1 MSGDQGSAGVGARAP
16 EAVAHV
22 PEADTFHLGNTLA
35 QLRRAVYSHLL
46 LVLTT
51 TVMSVAAVSFYLWIW
66 PDTWQA
72 EVMIAVDAESDQQRA
87 AFYQG
92 WNVFRREALVD
103 EGTLMTSPPVLRDVV
118 HKLDL
123 RYEDMYHPF
132 TSYATHLWLQS
143 WIGKRYREIKSLLLG
158 KKASVIPAEQIEFYR
173 VMNDFSAGVNVTQ
186 IGEASIGLLVV
197 KGSNFRVAEMANTIV
212 DVYLDRRRERY
223 VSEARQAY
231 DSLKV
236 ETERIERQLAEL
248 DVKVREFRAKSGS
261 VLLFEKDRIEVG
273 QVLSLRMAIGELEAK
288 IVEHEATLKV
298 LTRQIARES
307 GGLRADRLFRQEAA
321 KDRLSKLEP
330 LLAAAREKYQSGA
343 PEIADLERQVAAAQ
357 RELSAG
363 TNPAVVRDSARVS
376 DSFEVLTA
384 KHRTTE
390 ANLAGF
396 KAALVAKR
404 AEYKRAKRLLD
415 EIPRK
420 QQQHHEF
427 ERQQSLL
434 EATHASLNAKLTQ
447 AAVSMATARSAPPA
461 MRVVER
467 ASTPHKPKAPNTKLL
482 LAASLLVGV
491 LLGVLGALLLEV
503 LSARVNRT
511 RFVPGGNLRL
521 FAVVENDP
529 RFVSTIYGS
538 RTEPAVTAR

>member
-1 MSGDQGSAGVGARAP
+1 MSADSGSTGAGADAP
-16 EAVAHV
+16 EAVPHA
-22 PEADTFHLGNTLA
+22 PEADAFHLGSTLA
-35 QLRRAVYSHLL
+35 QLRRAVHSHLL
-46 LVLTT
+46 LVLATT
-51 TVMSVAAVSFYLWIW
+51 ATSVAAVSLYLWIW
-66 PDTWQA
+66 PATWQA
-72 EVMIAVDAESDQQRA
+72 EVMIAVDAENDQQRA

-92 WNVFRREALVD
+92 WNIFRREGLVD
-103 EGTLMTSPPVLRDVV
+103 EGTLMTSPPVLREVV
-118 HKLDL
+118 RKLDL

-132 TSYATHLWLQS
+132 ASYATHLWGQS
-143 WIGKRYREIKSLLLG
+143 WVGKRYREVKALLLG
-158 KKASVIPAEQIEFYR
+158 KEASVIPAEQIEFYR

-197 KGSNFRVAEMANTIV
+197 KGSNPRVAETANTIV

-231 DSLKV
+231 ESLKV
-236 ETERIERQLAEL
+236 ENARMERQLAEL
-248 DVKVREFRAKSGS
+248 DVNVREFRAKSGS

-288 IVEHEATLKV
+288 IAEHDSTLRV
-298 LTRQIARES
+298 LARQIAAES
-307 GGLRADRLFRQEAA
+307 GGLRADRLFREDAA

-330 LLAAAREKYQSGA
+330 LLAAARQKYQPDA
-343 PEIADLERQVAAAQ
+343 PEIADLEGQVAAAHV
-357 RELSAG
+357 ELSVDAQP
-363 TNPAVVRDSARVS
+363 TLVRNSVRVS

-384 KHRTTE
+384 RRMTTE

-396 KAALVAKR
+396 QAALVVKR
-404 AEYKRAKRLLD
+404 AEYERAQRLLD

-434 EATHASLNAKLTQ
+434 EGMHASLNAKLTQ

-467 ASTPHKPKAPNTKLL
+467 ASTPDKPKAPNTKLL
-482 LAASLLVGV
+482 LAASLLIGA

-503 LSARVNRT
+503 LNVRVHRT
-511 RFVPGGNLRL
+511 RFLPGGTLRL
-521 FAVVENDP
+521 FAVVESDP
-529 RFVSTIYGS
+529 RFVSGLYGS
-538 RTEPAVTAR
+538 ATAPAERTR